1 MDTQKATTTNQQNE
15 SVQQDP
21 KAIQDNENGDIE
33 LKNKVEEQKEP
44 DTGRG
49 VETDRPM
56 VQDET

>member
-33 LKNKVEEQKEP
+33 LKNKVEE
-44 DTGRG
+44 
-49 VETDRPM
+49 
-56 VQDET
+56 

>member
-1 MDTQKATTTNQQNE
+1 MDTQKATTTNQQND

-21 KAIQDNENGDIE
+21 KQIQDNENGDIE
-33 LKNKVEEQKEP
+33 LKNK

-56 VQDET
+56 VQDETREDAA